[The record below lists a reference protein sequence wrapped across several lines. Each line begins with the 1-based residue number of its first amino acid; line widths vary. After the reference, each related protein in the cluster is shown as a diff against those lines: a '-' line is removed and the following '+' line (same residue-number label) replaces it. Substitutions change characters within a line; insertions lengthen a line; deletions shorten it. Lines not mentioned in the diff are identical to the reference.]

1 MPGARVRLGLK
12 GGKKK
17 KKEGEKKETN
27 KKIQTKKKK
36 KQGNA
41 PNPSLYFNFFNNDFS
56 CAVSLHRILEEL
68 LNQIK
73 VIFCNRLDGAIKEKA
88 RKWDFAHQLDLY

>member
-1 MPGARVRLGLK
+1 MGLGLK
-12 GGKKK
+12 KG
-17 KKEGEKKETN
+17 GEKRTN
-27 KKIQTKKKK
+27 QTNNNNIYIKK
-36 KQGNA
+36 GNA

-88 RKWDFAHQLDLY
+88 RKWDFTHQLDLY

>member
-1 MPGARVRLGLK
+1 MQEPGWVGLGL
-12 GGKKK
+12 KKK
-17 KKEGEKKETN
+17 KKRIRKKQT
-27 KKIQTKKKK
+27 KKSKKKK
-36 KQGNA
+36 KGNA
-41 PNPSLYFNFFNNDFS
+41 QNPSLYFNFFNNDFS

-88 RKWDFAHQLDLY
+88 RKWDFTHQLDLY

>member
-1 MPGARVRLGLK
+1 MLNAGAWLGRA
-12 GGKKK
+12 GSKKK
-17 KKEGEKKETN
+17 KKRNKKETN
-27 KKIQTKKKK
+27 KKIQTKKK
-36 KQGNA
+36 GNA
-41 PNPSLYFNFFNNDFS
+41 QNPSLYFNFFNNDFS

-88 RKWDFAHQLDLY
+88 RKWDFTHQLDLY

>member
-1 MPGARVRLGLK
+1 MLNARSLGRI
-12 GGKKK
+12 GSK
-17 KKEGEKKETN
+17 KKEEGNNETN
-27 KKIQTKKKK
+27 KKIKKK
-36 KQGNA
+36 GNA
-41 PNPSLYFNFFNNDFS
+41 LNPSLYFNFFNNDFS

-88 RKWDFAHQLDLY
+88 RKWDFTHQLDLY

>member
-1 MPGARVRLGLK
+1 MLNARSLGRVGFK
-12 GGKKK
+12 IKR
-17 KKEGEKKETN
+17 EREREREK
-27 KKIQTKKKK
+27 
-36 KQGNA
+36 GNA
-41 PNPSLYFNFFNNDFS
+41 LNPSLYFNFFNNDFS

-88 RKWDFAHQLDLY
+88 RKWDFTHQLDLY